1 MNLIQEI
8 LASGVLLGV
17 AIAIPVRAE
26 GLELGATSVMGS
38 PQITPAIA
46 QIETKE
52 IETLIEIRNV
62 QVEETAGGAT
72 IALDTSGEAIALA
85 AKTEGE
91 TTVLEIPN
99 AFLSLANGNFVLDN
113 PATGIARIEVLNL
126 SGNRVRVTM
135 TGVNAPPVT
144 NVSTTQS
151 ALTIGVTIGPVA
163 NVPSSDEEEEI
174 IVTREH
180 GNNKPYFVPSGST
193 ATGIDTP
200 ILETPASLQVIPR
213 TILDDQQAIDLGDAL
228 RNTSG
233 ASVSST
239 EGRGFQINLRGFDGA
254 PLFRDGFRFYSPNDN
269 GDAAA
274 QGFPEIANIE
284 QIEILRGPTSILFG
298 QVEPGGAVN
307 IISKQPLAK
316 PTYSV
321 ALQAGT
327 DGLIRP
333 QVDLSGPLSSKGN
346 VLYRLNA
353 VYQNEDGFRNYNQ
366 PAERFFIAPT
376 IAWKIND
383 RTDLTLRTEYLK
395 SKRALDPGLVA
406 FGTGIA
412 DIPRDRILG
421 EPDDRVESDFLS
433 LGYDLKHKFN
443 DRWSI
448 RNSFRYLQSN
458 DDISA
463 TLSFPFIGGLNERTG
478 ILNRV
483 FAEQTVS
490 SKTLAMQTNVTG
502 KFSTGPIEHT
512 LLTGIDLASYDLVS
526 DSFTSFA
533 LRTPINIFDPKYNL
547 IARPA
552 RLSNP
557 TSSQRI
563 QTDTVTLYVQ
573 DRIKLL
579 ENLTLLA
586 GLNYETV
593 NQTTISTQNGAT
605 TERTLN
611 NDAITPRIGL
621 VYQPV
626 KNLAFYANYSR
637 SFYPSAALTVDG
649 NPLDPEKGEGFEVG
663 VKTELLNR
671 RLLTT
676 LSYFNL
682 TKANVATADLND
694 PRFSVATGKQNSQGI
709 ELNAIGEITPS
720 WNITASYAYIDAKVT
735 EDNRIKIGN
744 RLAGVPK
751 HSASLWSTYKIQSG
765 NLNGLGLGVG
775 LNWFGERQGDLQNS
789 FQLDSYLLTNAAI
802 FYERN
807 NWEYRLNFNN
817 IFNVDYIQGTPRT
830 RTRGIEAGKPF
841 SVTGLIRYTF

>member
-1 MNLIQEI
+1 MNFIREM
-8 LASGVLLGV
+8 LAGSVLLGV
-17 AIAIPVRAE
+17 AIAIPVGAE

-38 PQITPAIA
+38 HQIKRAIA
-46 QIETKE
+46 QIEAR
-52 IETLIEIRNV
+52 ETENLIEIRNV
-62 QVEETAGGAT
+62 QVEKTADGVT
-72 IALDTSGEAIALA
+72 IALDTNGEAIALA

-99 AFLSLANGNFVLDN
+99 AFLSLTNGSFILDN

-126 SGNRVRVTM
+126 SSNRVRVTM
-135 TGVNAPPVT
+135 TGVKAPPVT

-151 ALTIGVTIGPVA
+151 AVTIGVTIA
-163 NVPSSDEEEEI
+163 TMADVPDNNDEE
-174 IVTREH
+174 IVVTGKRS
-180 GNNKPYFVPSGST
+180 NNKEPYFVPSGST

-213 TILDDQQAIDLGDAL
+213 TILNDQQAINLGDAL

-254 PLFRDGFRFYSPNDN
+254 PVFRDGFRFYSPNGN
-269 GDAAA
+269 GDGAA

-284 QIEILRGPTSILFG
+284 KIEILRGPTSILFG
-298 QVEPGGAVN
+298 QIQPGGAVN

-316 PTYSV
+316 PFYSV
-321 ALQAGT
+321 ALQAGS

-353 VYQNEDGFRNYNQ
+353 VYQHKDDFRNYNQ
-366 PAERFFIAPT
+366 ASESFFIAPT
-376 IAWKIND
+376 IAWQIND
-383 RTDLTLRTEYLK
+383 RTDLVLRAEYLK
-395 SKRALDPGLVA
+395 GKRALDPGLVA
-406 FGTGIA
+406 FGKGIA
-412 DIPRDRILG
+412 AIPRDRILG

-448 RNSFRYLQSN
+448 RNSFRYLQSK

-483 FAEQTVS
+483 FAEQTIS
-490 SKTLAMQTNVTG
+490 NKTLAMQTNVTG
-502 KFSTGPIEHT
+502 KFSTGSIEHT
-512 LLTGIDLASYDLVS
+512 LLTGVDLASYNLAS

-533 LRTPINIFDPKYNL
+533 LRTPINIFNPKYNL

-557 TSSQRI
+557 TSAQRI
-563 QTDTVTLYVQ
+563 QTDTVTLYLQ

-579 ENLTLLA
+579 ESLTLLA
-586 GLNYETV
+586 GLNYEAV
-593 NQTTISTQNGAT
+593 NQTTKATQNGTT

-611 NDAITPRIGL
+611 NNAVTPRIGL

-637 SFYPSAALTVDG
+637 SFYPSAAITIGG
-649 NPLDPEKGEGFEVG
+649 NPLKPEEGEGFEVG
-663 VKTELLNR
+663 VKSELFNR

-709 ELNAIGEITPS
+709 ELNAIGEITPD
-720 WNITASYAYIDAKVT
+720 WNITLSYAYIDAKVT
-735 EDNRIKIGN
+735 EDNLIKVGN
-744 RLAGVPK
+744 LLAGVPK

-775 LNWFGERQGDLQNS
+775 LNWFGQRQGDLQNS

-830 RTRGIEAGKPF
+830 RTRGIEPGKPF
-841 SVTGLIRYTF
+841 SVTGLILYKF